1 MINQR
6 IHKENSMLIDIQY
19 VKANKKNNTPD
30 YLYIIWKDLVKN
42 EKNLNIIPEPMMD
55 IYFEKEEFRDH
66 DYNLKYRELDKL
78 NRVSCKYSKIPQAI
92 ANDGGEKT
100 LNFLN
105 NIYETGQYN
114 DLKKIHTYPYVFG
127 SDYDVRVWYRYAWTR
142 DIGSPK
148 EIVLSKAFMDI
159 ETDSL
164 EVRGFPDAEVCP
176 IDLVTIIDDVEKIS
190 YTFALVGR
198 ECVEKDISAFHGNDI
213 DKKIEREMH
222 RRELYKSRLKQEKEF
237 MDDIEGVKKEL
248 HEMFDETYGIK
259 DYKFYFYEDE
269 ATMLIR
275 LFSLINTIK
284 RDVILIWNMSFDIPY
299 IYKRLEVLGIDP
311 KEVMCS
317 PDFPSKECWFKK
329 DTRNFDVKNK
339 SDFFHL
345 SSYSIFYD
353 QMILYAAVRKGRSEL
368 RSHKLNYIGK
378 REIGDEKLD
387 YSEDGNI
394 KTIGYTNYRKYVI
407 YNIKDVLLQYG
418 IEDRVSDV
426 DTLYFKSFQN
436 ITQYEN
442 IFKQTVVLR
451 NVEYKYFMKQNIVPG
466 ANINGIF
473 AYDNKPET
481 DENDDD
487 VLYEGALVGNPA
499 LITPFGIFIYD
510 KQSNKVFLFSIDM
523 DMSAFYPSTIRVL
536 NIDDSTLIFKMLL
549 DSSQYDVRGGDIPF
563 RGITDVQLVEENDDS
578 FTGDIAGEVM
588 DNFQTRNYI
597 STAYKFLNL
606 PSVETMHKK
615 LKKRLG

>member
-1 MINQR
+1 
-6 IHKENSMLIDIQY
+6 
-19 VKANKKNNTPD
+19 
-30 YLYIIWKDLVKN
+30 
-42 EKNLNIIPEPMMD
+42 
-55 IYFEKEEFRDH
+55 
-66 DYNLKYRELDKL
+66 
-78 NRVSCKYSKIPQAI
+78 
-92 ANDGGEKT
+92 
-100 LNFLN
+100 
-105 NIYETGQYN
+105 
-114 DLKKIHTYPYVFG
+114 
-127 SDYDVRVWYRYAWTR
+127 
-142 DIGSPK
+142 
-148 EIVLSKAFMDI
+148 MDI

-176 IDLVTIIDDVEKIS
+176 IDLVTVIDDVEKIS

-237 MDDIEGVKKEL
+237 IDDIEGVKKEL

-499 LITPFGIFIYD
+499 LITPFGILIYN

-523 DMSAFYPSTIRVL
+523 DMSSFYPSTIRVL

-606 PSVETMHKK
+606 PSVETMYKK

>member
-1 MINQR
+1 
-6 IHKENSMLIDIQY
+6 
-19 VKANKKNNTPD
+19 
-30 YLYIIWKDLVKN
+30 
-42 EKNLNIIPEPMMD
+42 
-55 IYFEKEEFRDH
+55 
-66 DYNLKYRELDKL
+66 
-78 NRVSCKYSKIPQAI
+78 
-92 ANDGGEKT
+92 
-100 LNFLN
+100 
-105 NIYETGQYN
+105 
-114 DLKKIHTYPYVFG
+114 
-127 SDYDVRVWYRYAWTR
+127 
-142 DIGSPK
+142 
-148 EIVLSKAFMDI
+148 
-159 ETDSL
+159 
-164 EVRGFPDAEVCP
+164 
-176 IDLVTIIDDVEKIS
+176 
-190 YTFALVGR
+190 
-198 ECVEKDISAFHGNDI
+198 
-213 DKKIEREMH
+213 
-222 RRELYKSRLKQEKEF
+222 
-237 MDDIEGVKKEL
+237 
-248 HEMFDETYGIK
+248 MFDETYGIK